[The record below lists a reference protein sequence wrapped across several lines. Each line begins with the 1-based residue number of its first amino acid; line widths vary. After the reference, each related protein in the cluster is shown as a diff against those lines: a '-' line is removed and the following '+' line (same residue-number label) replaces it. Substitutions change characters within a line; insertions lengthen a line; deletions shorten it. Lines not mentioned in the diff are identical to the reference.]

1 MYYKSK
7 SILVFITLVMIVS
20 FSGCKKYPENT
31 LWFKNAEKV
40 FKGGRITS
48 YSADGQDLMPYYKN
62 LYSTFPYNYCGQKL
76 DDALSLHFN
85 YDNSNKEISS
95 DLGEGSFKFSKTKKE
110 VAIIFH
116 PVNEDFGAENIFQAR
131 LSWKVLK
138 LTKDGQLKIRADYNF
153 KTYEIQFN

>member
-1 MYYKSK
+1 MFYKPK
-7 SILVFITLVMIVS
+7 NIFALIALLAIFF

-48 YSADGQDLMPYYKN
+48 YTADGQDLMPYYKN

-76 DDALSLHFN
+76 EDALSLNFN
-85 YDNSNKEISS
+85 YDASKKELTG
-95 DLGEGSFKFSKTKKE
+95 DLGEGSLQFSGTKRE

-116 PVNEDFGAENIFQAR
+116 PVNEDFGAENIFLAR

>member
-48 YSADGQDLMPYYKN
+48 YTANGQDLMPYYKN

>member
-7 SILVFITLVMIVS
+7 STLVFITLVMIVT

-48 YSADGQDLMPYYKN
+48 YTANGQDLMPYYKN

-95 DLGEGSFKFSKTKKE
+95 DLGEGSFTFSKTKKE

>member
-1 MYYKSK
+1 MYYNSK
-7 SILVFITLVMIVS
+7 NIFAFISFILIFA
-20 FSGCKKYPENT
+20 FSGCKKYPENI
-31 LWFKNAEKV
+31 LWFKNAEKT
-40 FKGGRITS
+40 FKGGHITS
-48 YSADGQDLMPYYKN
+48 YTENGQDLMPYYKN

-76 DDALSLHFN
+76 EDAFSLNFT
-85 YDNSNKEISS
+85 YDNSKKELSG
-95 DLGEGSFKFSKTKKE
+95 DLGKGSFQFSKTKKE

-116 PVNEDFGAENIFQAR
+116 PVNEDFGAENIFQSR

>member
-20 FSGCKKYPENT
+20 FTGCKKYPENT

-48 YSADGQDLMPYYKN
+48 YTANGQDLMPYYKN

-138 LTKDGQLKIRADYNF
+138 LTKDGQLKIQADYNF

>member
-1 MYYKSK
+1 
-7 SILVFITLVMIVS
+7 MIVS

-40 FKGGRITS
+40 FKGGSITA
-48 YSADGQDLMPYYKN
+48 YNVNGQDLMPYYKN

-138 LTKDGQLKIRADYNF
+138 LTKEGQLKIRADYNF